1 MSQAEFQSGIER
13 AELARRQHLG
23 RLRELNRRQDAC
35 AEAGGTSDALDA
47 IQKLIDAEN
56 NRWSACGGDTI

>member
-1 MSQAEFQSGIER
+1 MKDAEFQSGIER

-23 RLRELNRRQDAC
+23 RLRELNLRQDAC
-35 AEAGGTSDALDA
+35 ADAGNQAGCEA
-47 IQKLIDAEN
+47 IQQLIDAEN